1 MLSTVAIT
9 TGTRTTQDI
18 VRLAITE
25 AQGFFLLLSMDMD
38 QHIDADQQSDFD
50 SLFDEIDEEEPLRA
64 GAIARGTV
72 VDVSALAIPLNFT
85 F

>member
-1 MLSTVAIT
+1 
-9 TGTRTTQDI
+9 
-18 VRLAITE
+18 
-25 AQGFFLLLSMDMD
+25 MDMD